1 MIIRE
6 PIGIAGCLD
15 IAGDGFFFFSLAVG
29 LYGKA
34 LHQQRP
40 CLANDQRGQQHQH
53 HCQAGN
59 AQVLDDNGHKQGHGH
74 KNANDHQDDLRRQV
88 GVDIGIGTTG
98 KEVVLGIKQLIAL
111 QPVADDLGYH
121 PQAGGYRQL
130 QAGWAGNGSAHTGGL
145 IANPDA
151 SQHVVAEK
159 RDEEGQNQQ
168 DG

>member
-1 MIIRE
+1 MVISE
-6 PIGIAGCLD
+6 PIGIAGGLD
-15 IAGDGFFFFSLAVG
+15 IAGDGFFFLCLAVG

-53 HCQAGN
+53 HGQAGD

-74 KNANDHQDDLRRQV
+74 EDANDHQDNFRRQV
-88 GVDIGIGTTG
+88 GVNIGIGTTG

-111 QPVADDLGYH
+111 QPVADDLDYH
-121 PQAGGYRQL
+121 PQAGGNRQL
-130 QAGWAGNGSAHTGGL
+130 QTSGVGDGAAHTGGF
-145 IANPDA
+145 ITNADA
-151 SQHVVAEK
+151 AQHVVAEK